1 MLGGTAS
8 AAFTKNSSE
17 STTGARWKR
26 GRREFTSVRCIL
38 YVKLQ
43 RVSEETHKFPS
54 TTKQLDAAI
63 SLWIAPTTG
72 VGISPLDHL
81 SSRLFAQSRSPSM
94 IINLAERAHN
104 HNWELDP
111 VIRSLLDTDF
121 YKLLMLQ
128 FIWKHFP
135 NTRVTFSLFNRH
147 PSVRM
152 ADMVHVEELKVQLQ
166 HARGLRF
173 RKSELVWLAGNT
185 FYGKRGIFEP
195 AFLEWLENGFRL
207 SDYQLRVRDGQI
219 QLSFE
224 GSWTETTM
232 WELYSLAILDEL
244 KTRAQLK
251 MLSEFGIDILYARA
265 KTKLWNKIERLRG
278 VPGLSV
284 ADFGTRR
291 RHSFLW
297 QEYVVVAMASNLGS
311 NFIGTS
317 NAFLAHKHDL
327 EAIGTNAH
335 EIPMV
340 MAALAPDDAELKA
353 SQYKVLELWQQTYE
367 GALRVMLPDT
377 FGTTQFLDNAP
388 NWVADWT
395 GQRVDS
401 KDPYIAGDE
410 YIEWLKAR
418 GRDPREKLLIASDTL
433 DVDVILGLHAYF
445 AGKIAKHAARAEFR
459 TAADFRDRNKW
470 TADRRIRFSAG
481 WGTLLTNDFRGCNP
495 NDGGGF
501 DPIGL
506 ICKVSSVE
514 GKPAVK
520 LSDNYAKALG
530 SPEEI
535 ERYRRVFG
543 TVGVANGPLVA

>member
-1 MLGGTAS
+1 
-8 AAFTKNSSE
+8 
-17 STTGARWKR
+17 
-26 GRREFTSVRCIL
+26 
-38 YVKLQ
+38 
-43 RVSEETHKFPS
+43 
-54 TTKQLDAAI
+54 
-63 SLWIAPTTG
+63 
-72 VGISPLDHL
+72 
-81 SSRLFAQSRSPSM
+81 M
-94 IINLAERAHN
+94 IINHAERAHN

-128 FIWKHFP
+128 FIWKHFSK
-135 NTRVTFSLFNRH
+135 TQVEFSLFNRH
-147 PSVRM
+147 PAVRI
-152 ADMVHVEELKVQLQ
+152 ADIINIEEFKVQLQ
-166 HARGLRF
+166 HVRGLHF

-185 FYGKRGIFEP
+185 FYGRRGIFEP
-195 AFLEWLENGFRL
+195 AFLEWLEKDFRL
-207 SDYQLRVRDGQI
+207 SDYQFRVRDGQI
-219 QLSFE
+219 QLMFE
-224 GSWTETTM
+224 GPWTATTM
-232 WELYSLAILDEL
+232 WELYALAILDEL

-251 MLSEFGIDILYARA
+251 TLSEFGLDILYARA
-265 KTKLWNKIERLRG
+265 KTKLWGKIERLRG

-297 QEYVVVAMASNLGS
+297 QEYVVVAMAANLGS

-340 MAALAPDDAELKA
+340 MAALANDDVELKA
-353 SQYKVLELWQQTYE
+353 SQYKMLELWQQTYE
-367 GALRVMLPDT
+367 GLLRVMLPDT
-377 FGTTQFLDNAP
+377 FGTTQFLAQAP
-388 NWVADWT
+388 EWVADWT

-410 YIEWLKAR
+410 YIEWLKTR
-418 GRDPREKLLIASDTL
+418 GLDPSEKLLIASDTL
-433 DVDVILGLHAYF
+433 DVDIILGLHAYF
-445 AGKIAKHAARAEFR
+445 AGTIAKGGVPGDFR
-459 TAADFRDRNKW
+459 NAADFYDRNKW
-470 TADRRIRFSAG
+470 TAEQRIRFSAG

-514 GKPAVK
+514 GRPAVK
-520 LSDNYAKALG
+520 LSDNYSKALG
-530 SPEEI
+530 PPSEI
-535 ERYRRVFG
+535 ERYRKVFG
-543 TVGVANGPLVA
+543 TAGIANVPLVA